1 MATDEKGP
9 TSALAGNG
17 VQAEGPEVPGC
28 SPSPLADIKGAG
40 MRLTGYKWTRPDGMS
55 WHDAAFGPYVAGK
68 TLTVPGAA
76 AGDACG
82 VGLHF
87 SERIEDA
94 VGYGRFPGALWRVE
108 SDGPV
113 LGRDTTKMRVA
124 SLLVV
129 EAVEKPAWVVAVEDF
144 IATIPTV
151 PWFTPTGPPD
161 PAWRHYSAR
170 ASAWDSARDSARDS
184 VWDSARASAWDSA
197 WASAG
202 ASAGLMAAMLCV
214 CDREDVPLAHR
225 DHAAARW
232 RVWMMG
238 YGLACDVNG
247 VLYTYDRP

>member
-1 MATDEKGP
+1 
-9 TSALAGNG
+9 
-17 VQAEGPEVPGC
+17 
-28 SPSPLADIKGAG
+28 
-40 MRLTGYKWTRPDGMS
+40 MS

-202 ASAGLMAAMLCV
+202 LMAAMLCV